1 VDDGEL
7 LVYPSNLWLPG
18 GFTMLQLSSRWPLF
32 DLWSWW
38 SSGQC
43 DFWVLLLRIWHVWNW
58 LLEVLVSQCSWRFCV
73 IGLNL
78 LLFGSNYHWL
88 YYVILISYC

>member
-32 DLWSWW
+32 DLWS
-38 SSGQC
+38 C
-43 DFWVLLLRIWHVWNW
+43 MK
-58 LLEVLVSQCSWRFCV
+58 LVIR
-73 IGLNL
+73 GP
-78 LLFGSNYHWL
+78 GKPM
-88 YYVILISYC
+88 